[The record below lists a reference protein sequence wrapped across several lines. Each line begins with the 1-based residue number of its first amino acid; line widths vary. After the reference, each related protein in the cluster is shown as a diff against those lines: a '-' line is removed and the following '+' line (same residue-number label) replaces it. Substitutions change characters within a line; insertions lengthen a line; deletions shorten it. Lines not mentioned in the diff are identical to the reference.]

1 MDAKH
6 KPRIVP
12 SNSMNHVPSISGLL
26 GSPANEE
33 LHSKSTSPG
42 VLLWLYGSAAR
53 LQKGS
58 LGWSEKSPYGS

>member
-42 VLLWLYGSAAR
+42 VLLWLAR

-58 LGWSEKSPYGS
+58 LGWSEKAPYGS